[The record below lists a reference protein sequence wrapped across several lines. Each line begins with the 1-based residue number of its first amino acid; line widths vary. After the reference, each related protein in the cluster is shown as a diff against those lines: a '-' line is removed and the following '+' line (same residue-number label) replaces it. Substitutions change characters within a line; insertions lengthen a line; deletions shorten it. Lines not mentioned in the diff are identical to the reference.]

1 MQDRQEKR
9 RKLLKNLA
17 KGLLY
22 STPLMVASIGISQ
35 AVSAESA
42 AYEQASGEGEAKAKM
57 HKAKGEAE
65 GEAKGEGEAH
75 MMKAKG
81 EAMGEA
87 KGEGEAHMMKAKGEA
102 KGEAEGEAK
111 GEAEGEAK
119 GEAEGEAEGEAKGE
133 AEGEAEGNPKDIKRP
148 MFSKKY
154 KGDSSN
160 LVARGKELY
169 GDSSLS
175 TNGLNCNSCHTDMA
189 GYNDTFKNPYPHYV
203 AMGKDIYGQKKLTA
217 ESMVQVCMQQPMEAK
232 PLAWNSEE
240 LAALSAYVEVLQKEY
255 AAK

>member
-9 RKLLKNLA
+9 QKLLRNLA

-22 STPLMVASIGISQ
+22 STPLMVAGLGISQ
-35 AVSAESA
+35 TANAETA
-42 AYEQASGEGEAKAKM
+42 AYEQASGEAEGEAKKEARGEGEAEAKM
-57 HKAKGEAE
+57 HKAK
-65 GEAKGEGEAH
+65 
-75 MMKAKG
+75 
-81 EAMGEA
+81 
-87 KGEGEAHMMKAKGEA
+87 
-102 KGEAEGEAK
+102 
-111 GEAEGEAK
+111 
-119 GEAEGEAEGEAKGE
+119 GEAKGE
-133 AEGEAEGNPKDIKRP
+133 AEGEAEGNPRDIKRP

-154 KGDSSN
+154 KGDRSQ

-189 GYNDTFKNPYPHYV
+189 GYNDTFKQPYPHYV

-232 PLAWNSEE
+232 PLPWDSEE
-240 LAALSAYVEVLQKEY
+240 LAALTAYVEVLQKEY

>member
-9 RKLLKNLA
+9 QKLLKNLA

-22 STPLMVASIGISQ
+22 STPLMVAGLGISQ
-35 AVSAESA
+35 TANAETA
-42 AYEQASGEGEAKAKM
+42 AFEQAA
-57 HKAKGEAE
+57 GEAE
-65 GEAKGEGEAH
+65 GEAKKEARGEGEA
-75 MMKAKG
+75 
-81 EAMGEA
+81 EA
-87 KGEGEAHMMKAKGEA
+87 KMHKA

-119 GEAEGEAEGEAKGE
+119 GEAEGEAKGEAEGEAKGE

-154 KGDSSN
+154 KGDRRN

-189 GYNDTFKNPYPHYV
+189 GYNDTFKQPYPHYV

-232 PLAWNSEE
+232 PLPWDSEE
-240 LAALSAYVEVLQKEY
+240 LAALTAYVEVLQKEY

>member
-9 RKLLKNLA
+9 QKLLKNLA

-22 STPLMVASIGISQ
+22 STPLLVASIGISQ
-35 AVSAESA
+35 AVSAESV
-42 AYEQASGEGEAKAKM
+42 AYEQASGEAEGEAKKEARGE
-57 HKAKGEAE
+57 GEAE
-65 GEAKGEGEAH
+65 AKKMKAMSEAKGEGEAH

-102 KGEAEGEAK
+102 MGEAK
-111 GEAEGEAK
+111 
-119 GEAEGEAEGEAKGE
+119 GEAEGEAKGE

-154 KGDSSN
+154 KGDRSN

-189 GYNDTFKNPYPHYV
+189 GYNDTFKNAYPHYV